1 MSTVQVSNLHGSSRN
16 AGRISLQG
24 TDHLNVNG
32 NLTLG
37 NDAMLKF
44 PRGTTLE
51 RPSSPA
57 AGDIRF
63 NTDYNLLELYNGTDW
78 VYLTQVPPQPAAIPY
93 SASSISFI
101 QDGLVVH
108 YNSNVAGSLDP
119 AGASTFNDLA
129 TADGANNGN
138 ITGAVVT
145 SQGLYFDGQD
155 KITLSLPASLQN
167 NPVTFEM
174 YCDFVAAPGAAGG
187 YAYLVHIND
196 DATST
201 GDSYFTMGIHGPDNE
216 YYAAFDGAYN
226 SMQSGVTP
234 QNGRFRHIV
243 GTWDGNNQ
251 KVYVDG
257 IERNTRSQSS
267 IPQAY
272 TNAIS
277 IADDKTSNGYR
288 DCQGTLK
295 IFRVYDRAL
304 NSAEVDQN
312 YQSIVGPRSDYGPA
326 VRTNMALYLNAN
338 DPASYPGNGTTWND
352 LSGNDYH
359 FTISGNPDPTFDNV
373 NKSIEFNGTSMYAR
387 TSNITIPDIY
397 NITFWI
403 YNYTEFNNTNG
414 SMGGPATYQS
424 LVNQG
429 NTYMVNLGGWTSD
442 ATNEAVHIWYGQ
454 DGGTLTY
461 TKDEAWAAN
470 NWWQMVFNWNGNSY
484 DIWRNGVKL
493 NAYAGNSGHAT
504 LQQVSNT
511 YLELA
516 TSNSQTYYF
525 YGKMSQVW
533 MYDALLT
540 DAQVEANYEA
550 SRGGY
555 E

>member
-16 AGRISLQG
+16 ARRISLQG

-32 NLTLG
+32 GLTLG
-37 NDAMLKF
+37 SDAMLKF

-51 RPSSPA
+51 RPSSPS

-63 NTDYNLLELYNGTDW
+63 NTDYNLLELYNGTNW
-78 VYLTQVPPQPAAIPY
+78 VYLTQVPPQPAPIP
-93 SASSISFI
+93 ATSSSVPFI
-101 QDGLVVH
+101 EDGLVVH
-108 YNSNVAGSLDP
+108 YNSNDASSLDP
-119 AGASTFNDLA
+119 AGTSTFNDIA
-129 TADGANNGN
+129 SAGGANNGN
-138 ITGAVVT
+138 ITGGSVSNA
-145 SQGLYFDGQD
+145 GLYFDGQD
-155 KITLSLPASLQN
+155 KVTLSLPSSVQN

-174 YCDFVAAPGAAGG
+174 YCDWVAAPGAAGG

-216 YYAAFDGAYN
+216 YYAAFNGAYN
-226 SMQSGVTP
+226 SMQSGITP
-234 QNGRFRHIV
+234 QNGRFRQVV
-243 GTWDGNNQ
+243 GVWDGNNQ

-257 IERNTRSQSS
+257 IERNTQSLS
-267 IPQAY
+267 SVPQAY
-272 TNAIS
+272 TSNIS
-277 IADDKTSNGYR
+277 LGDDKTSNGYR

-304 NSAEVDQN
+304 SAAEIDQN
-312 YQSIVGPRSDYGPA
+312 YQSIVGPRSDYGPS

-338 DPASYPGNGTTWND
+338 NSNSYPGNGTTWYD
-352 LSGNDYH
+352 LSGNDRH
-359 FTISGNPDPTFDNV
+359 VTISGNPDPTFDSV
-373 NKSIEFNGTSMYAR
+373 NKSIEFNGTSMYGR
-387 TSNITIPDIY
+387 TANTTISDIY
-397 NITFWI
+397 NITFWV
-403 YNYTEFNNTNG
+403 YNYTTFNNTNG
-414 SMGGPATYQS
+414 AMGGPANYQS

-429 NTYMVNLGGWTSD
+429 DTYMVNLGGWTSS

-461 TKDEAWAAN
+461 TRDEEWAAN

-493 NAYAGNSGHAT
+493 NTYAGGSHAT

-511 YLELA
+511 YLEFA
-516 TSNSQTYYF
+516 TSNGQTYYF
-525 YGKMSQVW
+525 YGKISQVW